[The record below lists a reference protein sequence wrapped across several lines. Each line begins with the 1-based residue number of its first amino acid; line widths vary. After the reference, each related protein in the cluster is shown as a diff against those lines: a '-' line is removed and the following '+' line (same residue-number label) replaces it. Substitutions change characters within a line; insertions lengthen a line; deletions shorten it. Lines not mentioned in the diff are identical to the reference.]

1 MGGNEDH
8 RPIAVVTG
16 AARGIGKGCAEAL
29 GRRGF
34 DLVLVD
40 VLEDELAATVEGF
53 ARGGVAARGF
63 IADVADHHRAQE
75 VAGEVL
81 ERRAAID
88 VLVNNAGTP
97 MPKGLL
103 EIEEHEW
110 DRTIDVHMK
119 GCFNW
124 CRAVAPSML
133 ARGAGRIINISS
145 VSANSGGVTS
155 AVSKFAYA
163 GAKAGILGMTR
174 ALAKELGPWV
184 SVNAIC
190 PGANQDRDY
199 RLDARGAGGGV
210 HRQYLPR
217 PARHAGGHRRGG
229 RVPRH
234 GWSRTTSPD
243 RRSPSTDSSGR
254 LERGG

>member
-1 MGGNEDH
+1 MTDTPVERGV
-8 RPIAVVTG
+8 AVVTG
-16 AARGIGKGCAEAL
+16 AARGIGRGCARAL
-29 GRRGF
+29 ARKGF
-34 DLVLVD
+34 SLVLVD
-40 VLEDELAATVEGF
+40 VLEGELSATAGEF
-53 ARGGVAARGF
+53 ARNGVQASPFVADVSDHGRARDVAA
-63 IADVADHHRAQE
+63 Q
-75 VAGEVL
+75 VL
-81 ERRAAID
+81 RCGTAID

-145 VSANSGGVTS
+145 VSAYSGGVTS

-174 ALAKELGPWV
+174 ALAKELAPSV

-190 PGANQDRDY
+190 PGAIKTE
-199 RLDARGAGGGV
+199 LTAAM
-210 HRQYLPR
+210 LEE
-217 PARHAGGHRRGG
+217 
-229 RVPRH
+229 
-234 GWSRTTSPD
+234 
-243 RRSPSTDSSGR
+243 RSTEFIDSICLGR
-254 LERGG
+254 LGTPADIGEVAAFLATVEPNFITGQAITVDGFQWAT

>member
-103 EIEEHEW
+103 EIGEHEW

-145 VSANSGGVTS
+145 VSANSGG
-155 AVSKFAYA
+155 
-163 GAKAGILGMTR
+163 G
-174 ALAKELGPWV
+174 
-184 SVNAIC
+184 
-190 PGANQDRDY
+190 D
-199 RLDARGAGGGV
+199 
-210 HRQYLPR
+210 
-217 PARHAGGHRRGG
+217 
-229 RVPRH
+229 
-234 GWSRTTSPD
+234 
-243 RRSPSTDSSGR
+243 
-254 LERGG
+254 ERG